1 MYTTHFL
8 RSYIARICLYV
19 RVIVLSIYRGSSG
32 WSESVLSAECCC
44 RMCCTVCLKCD
55 ARLQEQTDGSVLHR
69 DIAHQRETLAVA
81 LQKLAEVLE
90 EGRKGHASTI
100 RLIVGRGVIRD
111 EVMRQL
117 SWLALKGEILSVDHD
132 DGNTGALLVVLRRS
146 RR

>member
-1 MYTTHFL
+1 ME
-8 RSYIARICLYV
+8 RECLV
-19 RVIVLSIYRGSSG
+19 CGMLLPDVLQ
-32 WSESVLSAECCC
+32 
-44 RMCCTVCLKCD
+44 VCLKCD